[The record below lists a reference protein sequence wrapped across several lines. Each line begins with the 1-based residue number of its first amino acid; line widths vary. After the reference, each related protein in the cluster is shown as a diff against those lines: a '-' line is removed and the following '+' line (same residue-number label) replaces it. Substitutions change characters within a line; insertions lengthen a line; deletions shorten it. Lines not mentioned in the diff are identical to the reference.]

1 MQNIYTHKNHTHK
14 PTNKKH
20 TCITCSSAW
29 KKLST
34 DTSKILLQYKYRIC
48 RFLTCMKPLP
58 ILHMWTAAQQNQQND
73 PCIQRRLGSAW
84 ASVQSD
90 QSFIHRLHEEIVG
103 CWATHWRLRSD
114 WGDAQPDLSLCWF
127 CCAVA
132 HVINLACAK
141 YMLCDLVHHIKC
153 QWSYM
158 YLSQVDKKEMIR
170 NRYNQIPHP
179 APNTKWERDTY
190 N

>member
-29 KKLST
+29 KKLSI
-34 DTSKILLQYKYRIC
+34 DTSKILLQYKHKIC
-48 RFLTCMKPLP
+48 RFLKCMKPLP

-73 PCIQRRLGSAW
+73 PCTQRRLGSAW

-103 CWATHWRLRSD
+103 AELPTEDSD
-114 WGDAQPDLSLCWF
+114 QTGRMPSLIWVFAWCTCHFVGFVVQCLMLSIWHAPSTCS
-127 CCAVA
+127 
-132 HVINLACAK
+132 VI
-141 YMLCDLVHHIKC
+141 
-153 QWSYM
+153 
-158 YLSQVDKKEMIR
+158 
-170 NRYNQIPHP
+170 
-179 APNTKWERDTY
+179 
-190 N
+190 